1 MKKLLLTTILSAAVF
16 IVQAGAAHAFDPKGG
31 QDCTKCHTLNS
42 EEASGALK
50 SLAPDIKILEVK
62 AGPING
68 LWEVALEAGG
78 RKGILY
84 LDYSKKKVI
93 INGNIVD
100 LQTKTSFTKESFDK
114 INKVD
119 VALIPYD
126 KALVMGE
133 KDARIKVAVFDDPD

>member
-1 MKKLLLTTILSAAVF
+1 MF
-16 IVQAGAAHAFDPKGG
+16 QAGAAQAFDPKGG

-42 EEASGALK
+42 EEAAGALK
-50 SLAPDIKILEVK
+50 TLAPDIKILEVK
-62 AGPING
+62 AGPIQG

-119 VALIPYD
+119 LSLIPYD

-133 KDARIKVAVFDDPD
+133 KDAKLKVAVFDDPD